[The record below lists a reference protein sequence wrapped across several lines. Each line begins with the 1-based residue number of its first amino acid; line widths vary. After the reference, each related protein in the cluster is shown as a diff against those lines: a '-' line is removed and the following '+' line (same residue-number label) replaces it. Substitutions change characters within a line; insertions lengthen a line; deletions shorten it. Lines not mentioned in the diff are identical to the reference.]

1 MVGRIQQLLRWLLGR
16 GGAVLRRVV
25 SLFPAS
31 HYVLL
36 ASIYVVGLEL
46 LFTLQRWVVLVMLT
60 VVGVVTIGV
69 VFVRYEEKGRFS
81 LSDILLPVLATLGL
95 SGFAFFLPTSII
107 LHIYIFAAG
116 LVLFFL
122 LKHGARKAY
131 PIWNWLISLL
141 VYFLNISF
149 LLGLRFHLYVPVI
162 AILFAVFLISALII
176 WQSLRRIAMGFEI
189 VMPVLVMAF
198 VLTEITW
205 ALQFLP
211 SHYLV
216 QAGVLTS
223 IYYVMFNLVGVGLER
238 KPKRREVYEYVAVG
252 VAAIAILL
260 ISARWV

>member
-1 MVGRIQQLLRWLLGR
+1 MMARVKQLFRWFLS
-16 GGAVLRRVV
+16 RVRAAFREAV

-36 ASIYVVGLEL
+36 AVIYVVGLEL
-46 LFTLQRWVVLVMLT
+46 LFTLQRWVVLV
-60 VVGVVTIGV
+60 VISVVAVVIVGVIL
-69 VFVRYEEKGRFS
+69 VRYEEKGRFS
-81 LSDILLPVLATLGL
+81 LSDILLPISATVGL
-95 SGFAFFLPTSII
+95 SGFAFFLPTSIM
-107 LHIYIFAAG
+107 LHAYIIAAG

-141 VYFLNISF
+141 VYFLNMAF
-149 LLGLRFHLYVPVI
+149 VMGLRFHLYVPVI
-162 AILFAVFLISALII
+162 VILFAVFLISALII
-176 WQSLRRIAMGFEI
+176 WQSLRRIALGYQI

-198 VLTEITW
+198 VLTELAW

-223 IYYVMFNLVGVGLER
+223 MYYVMFNLVGVSLER
-238 KPKRREVYEYVAVG
+238 KPTRRDVYEYVAVG
-252 VAAIAILL
+252 VVAIAILL
-260 ISARWV
+260 ISARWI